1 MSREE
6 DKEGIVKKEH
16 LSSGWKAFRQL
27 LKPQEGTMPRQAT
40 VIFNEP
46 KNLNVGLAT
55 ATVTNERKSKPKKAS
70 TNEKLASDTVARSP
84 DGRFKGK
91 GKD

>member
-6 DKEGIVKKEH
+6 DKQGIVKKEH
-16 LSSGWKAFRQL
+16 LTSGWKAFRQL

-55 ATVTNERKSKPKKAS
+55 ATVTGKKRSKPKKPES
-70 TNEKLASDTVARSP
+70 SNEKLASDTVARSP

-91 GKD
+91 D

>member
-6 DKEGIVKKEH
+6 DKIGITKKEH
-16 LSSGWKAFRQL
+16 TASGWKAFRQM

-55 ATVTNERKSKPKKAS
+55 AAVTGTKKSKPKRESA
-70 TNEKLASDTVARSP
+70 NEKLAGDTIERSP
-84 DGRFKGK
+84 DGRFKK
-91 GKD
+91 CKD